1 WAGILRELGHH
12 VVVAIEWV
20 SGADGECDLLIALHA
35 RRSYPSVERFHR
47 TQSRFPLIVAMT
59 GTDLYGD
66 LTAGNPEAH
75 RSIELATRIVVL
87 QEAGP
92 ESLPGPMRPKDS
104 VIYQSAVAPASPRP
118 PRQDCLEVCVL
129 SHLRDVKD
137 PLLAAN
143 AARLLPDES
152 RVRIVHAG
160 RALNSDWEAAAREQE
175 RKNPRY
181 EWVGDQPH
189 DQAMYL
195 LSGSRYLVLSSD
207 YRDPLH
213 FHRQAGNRQAAYGDQ
228 RAGRKTL
235 FKNFLA
241 DGDEPVPVPRIGDK
255 HGHRHHVLQ
264 GPPLCLQRL
273 LDRRKHIPH
282 LCIKVRHRWQRRGL
296 SSKPKNLSAFCCH
309 GPRERA
315 LLRPRIGRIT
325 LLGINGRRP
334 QGNHKPRSNSYET
347 TDLPCRH
354 AILLL
359 NSFMRL

>member
-1 WAGILRELGHH
+1 MKIVIVTPEAPRSTLGNAVTANRWAGILRELGHH

-47 TQSRFPLIVAMT
+47 TQPRFPLIVAMT

-66 LTAGNPEAH
+66 LPAGNPEAE

-92 ESLPGPMRPKDS
+92 EGLPEPMRPKVS

-189 DQAMYL
+189 DQAMYF
-195 LSGSRYLVLSSD
+195 LSGSRYLVLSS
-207 YRDPLH
+207 LMEGG
-213 FHRQAGNRQAAYGDQ
+213 ASVIAEAVVCG
-228 RAGRKTL
+228 
-235 FKNFLA
+235 
-241 DGDEPVPVPRIGDK
+241 VPVLCSRIPGNIGMLGLNYRGYFEPRDLGGLAEKLRFAEACPSMHEDLGRDI
-255 HGHRHHVLQ
+255 RALQ
-264 GPPLCLQRL
+264 
-273 LDRRKHIPH
+273 
-282 LCIKVRHRWQRRGL
+282 
-296 SSKPKNLSAFCCH
+296 
-309 GPRERA
+309 PRFFPQQERA
-315 LLRPRIGRIT
+315 SWHQLLAG
-325 LLGINGRRP
+325 L
-334 QGNHKPRSNSYET
+334 
-347 TDLPCRH
+347 
-354 AILLL
+354 
-359 NSFMRL
+359 